1 MQINWFTVIAQ
12 LINFLLLVWLMK
24 KYLYKPILSAIDER
38 EKKIAA
44 ELSDAKSKVAAA
56 KKEQDEFQKKNDVFD
71 RHQKKMMDKATSD
84 AEIEKQTLLNAA
96 QKEAD
101 DLKQK
106 RAEEAKELAA
116 HLNKERSKKTQEEVL
131 AITKKALTELAS
143 TNLEEQTVQVF
154 IGKIKSIAGKDKK
167 QFMDAFH
174 AKSSS
179 LSVKSAFKL
188 SAKEEKSI
196 KSAIADLLGEDGNYE
211 FKTDTKMICGV
222 ELAADG
228 YKLSWSFSGY
238 IDSIEKSIE
247 SSIKETHPAAKKS

>member
-24 KYLYKPILSAIDER
+24 KYLYQPILNAIDER

-44 ELSDAKSKVAAA
+44 ELSDAKNKMAAA
-56 KKEQDEFQKKNDVFD
+56 KKEQDEFQKKNEVFD
-71 RHQKKMMDKATSD
+71 RHQKKMMDKVSSD
-84 AEIEKQTLLNAA
+84 AEKEKIKLLDAA

-106 RAEEAKELAA
+106 RAEEAKELAV

-154 IGKIKSIAGKDKK
+154 INKIKSIAGKDKK

-174 AKSSS
+174 AKSSP

-196 KSAIADLLGEDGNYE
+196 KVAIADLLGEDGDYE
-211 FKTDTKMICGV
+211 FKTDAKMMGGV
-222 ELAADG
+222 ELATEG
-228 YKLSWSFSGY
+228 YKLSWSFSAY
-238 IDSIEKSIE
+238 ISSLEKSIAVANN
-247 SSIKETHPAAKKS
+247 ETDQALKK